1 MGAVKGLVKTLGWL
15 AALAILCL
23 PLGGRA
29 EAVAGTALA
38 PVRESKALLSH
49 EAVEAAARE
58 RLAADLAESEEERRY
73 EIVTVREP
81 KDMKV
86 PAGEISLDAVVP
98 NGIRYGLTVPVY
110 VTVSVDGQ
118 PYRQLV
124 CSFKV
129 KVFDKVA
136 VAARNLQPRRILQPK
151 DVKLEE
157 RDVSLNAVHYLTDL
171 ESVIGRELNRLVRE
185 GTIFT
190 AGMVKNPVIMPS
202 GTIVTIIS
210 RYNGI
215 EIKVEGKAMQAGREG
230 SVIKVQNT
238 ATRKIIDAR
247 VVDAV
252 TVETIRNH

>member
-1 MGAVKGLVKTLGWL
+1 MGAVKRLGWL
-15 AALAILCL
+15 AALALWCL
-23 PLGGRA
+23 LFGGRA
-29 EAVAGTALA
+29 EAVAGTPLA
-38 PVRESKALLSH
+38 PVQESKAVLSH

-58 RLAADLAESEEERRY
+58 RLVSELQEDGEGRRY
-73 EIVTVREP
+73 EIVTVRPP

-86 PAGEISLDAVVP
+86 PAGEIALDAVVP
-98 NGIRYGLTVPVY
+98 SGIRYGLTVPVY

-118 PYRQLV
+118 PYRQLA

-129 KVFDKVA
+129 RVYDKVA
-136 VAARNLQPRRILQPK
+136 VAARNLQPRRILQAK

-157 RDVSLNAVHYLTDL
+157 RDVSLTGAHYLTDL
-171 ESVIGRELNRLVRE
+171 ERVVGRELSRLVRE

-202 GTIVTIIS
+202 GTVVVIIS

-215 EIKVEGKAMQAGREG
+215 EIRAEGKAMQAGREG
-230 SVIKVQNT
+230 SVIKVQNA
-238 ATRKIIDAR
+238 ATKKIIDAR